1 MPQSSPQSLI
11 AAGNPA
17 NFDPVDS
24 VPVGFD
30 APQLDAPQLDNP
42 QTGPSHDQAPLHQ
55 APFHQA
61 PFRLEALAA
70 WARSHLPDRAAQ
82 LDHDPIALQAAL
94 AELGDRHWLGL
105 RVPERWGGCGV
116 DGHTYGR
123 CCETLARY
131 SGALMFLQVQ
141 HQSAVAQ
148 LATSRNRALQQR
160 WLPAAVQP
168 GGPRLGIGF
177 SHLRRRDRPP
187 VTAIPVSG
195 GYEISGQ
202 VPWVTGLGCFEA
214 FVLGAPLPDGR
225 VWFGVVPLAAAQQ
238 DQGGAI
244 ALGDPWPLA
253 AMMAT
258 QTVPVTLE
266 RWLVPEADTVA
277 IEAADWVDRN
287 DRRKALGSA
296 FFALGSTQGAI
307 DCLTTLAQRQPEI
320 VPTLETL
327 TAHLT
332 ACRAAVYACDP
343 QAPFEERLALRGR
356 AIALALQATQIAVIA
371 QGGSANLRDTPAQR
385 LSREALVF
393 ATSGQTAAV
402 RAATLAAL
410 QASPQV

>member
-1 MPQSSPQSLI
+1 MTDRPDPSP
-11 AAGNPA
+11 P
-17 NFDPVDS
+17 FD
-24 VPVGFD
+24 
-30 APQLDAPQLDNP
+30 LD
-42 QTGPSHDQAPLHQ
+42 
-55 APFHQA
+55 
-61 PFRLEALAA
+61 ALAA

-82 LDHDPIALQAAL
+82 LDRDPEALRVAL

-105 RVPERWGGCGV
+105 RVPARWGGRGV
-116 DGHTYGR
+116 DALTYGR
-123 CCETLARY
+123 CCETLARD

-187 VTAIPVSG
+187 VTAISVLG

-202 VPWVTGLGCFEA
+202 VPWVTGWGCFEA

-225 VWFGVVPLAAAQQ
+225 VWFGVVPLAAMR
-238 DQGGAI
+238 DDRGGAI
-244 ALGDPWPLA
+244 ALGEPWPLA
-253 AMMAT
+253 AMMST

-266 RWLVPEADTVA
+266 RWFVAEADTVA

-296 FFALGSTQGAI
+296 FFALGSAQGAV
-307 DCLTTLAQRQPEI
+307 DCLTALAPRQPE
-320 VPTLETL
+320 VGPTLESL
-327 TAHLT
+327 TATLA
-332 ACRAAVYACDP
+332 ACRTAVYACDA
-343 QAPFEERLALRGR
+343 QAPLGDRLALRGR

-371 QGGSANLRDTPAQR
+371 QGGSANLRDAPAQR

-402 RAATLAAL
+402 RTATLAAL
-410 QASPQV
+410 QIKPLAD

>member
-1 MPQSSPQSLI
+1 MISLETNEQSTD
-11 AAGNPA
+11 NPSFHDRPPTPDRPA
-17 NFDPVDS
+17 PSAPFD
-24 VPVGFD
+24 
-30 APQLDAPQLDNP
+30 LDA
-42 QTGPSHDQAPLHQ
+42 
-55 APFHQA
+55 
-61 PFRLEALAA
+61 LAT

-82 LDHDPIALQAAL
+82 LDHDPHALRAAL

-105 RVPERWGGCGV
+105 RVPERWGGRGV
-116 DGHTYGR
+116 DGLTYGR
-123 CCETLARY
+123 GCEILARY

-148 LATSRNRALQQR
+148 LAASRNGALQRR
-160 WLPAAVQP
+160 WLPAAVRP

-202 VPWVTGLGCFEA
+202 VPWVTGWGCFEA

-225 VWFGVVPLAAAQQ
+225 VWFGVVPLAAAQ
-238 DQGGAI
+238 DDRGGAI
-244 ALGDPWPLA
+244 TLGDPWPLA

-258 QTVPVTLE
+258 QTVPVTLA
-266 RWLVPEADTVA
+266 RWFVAEADTVA

-296 FFALGSTQGAI
+296 FFALGSAQGAV
-307 DCLTTLAQRQPEI
+307 DCLTTLAQRQPE
-320 VPTLETL
+320 VEPTLEQL
-327 TAHLT
+327 VAALT
-332 ACRAAVYACDP
+332 ACRAEVYACDP
-343 QAPFEERLALRGR
+343 QAPLGDRLNLRGR

-371 QGGSANLRDTPAQR
+371 QGGSANLRDAPAQR

-402 RAATLAAL
+402 RAATLAAI
-410 QASPQV
+410 PV